1 MYQNPPSPDD
11 ELVPP
16 KFARP
21 VPRESLPAEFQS
33 ALAGLEKRYGA
44 ALRVNVVDARWAEV
58 SVENI
63 PAAMLT
69 TQLQNERRMLFGAAD
84 PKMQVISPVRPI
96 GQSIFLHYL
105 TEPDWGNRAMMM
117 SK

>member
-1 MYQNPPSPDD
+1 MDENSPSPDD

-16 KFARP
+16 TFARP
-21 VPRESLPAEFQS
+21 VPRELLTTEFQS
-33 ALAGLEKRYGA
+33 VLASLEKRYGA
-44 ALRVNVVDARWAEV
+44 ALRVNVVDAKWVEV
-58 SVENI
+58 SVETI

-69 TQLQNERRMLFGAAD
+69 MQLQNERRMLFGAAD
-84 PKMQVISPVRPI
+84 PKMQVISPVRPM
-96 GQSIFLHYL
+96 GESIFLHYL